1 MSAAPKAFTP
11 PRADLDEAADQAIA
25 AWSGDAREAVKALLA
40 ANDFLEKEIEQLRAS
55 VSTCY
60 SRGRFEVQ
68 CDRKE

>member
-1 MSAAPKAFTP
+1 MSAAPEAFTP

-25 AWSGDAREAVKALLA
+25 AWGGDAREAVKALLG
-40 ANDFLEKEIEQLRAS
+40 ANDFLKKEIGQLRAS

-68 CDRKE
+68 RDRKE